1 MAHLSCMKHGRRVVY
16 RPLINIVRHR
26 NGDGSLCTSSS
37 FKIKDLIFAREVLI
51 GMTQI
56 PLDPGE
62 KILKEVFTEGAS
74 K

>member
-16 RPLINIVRHR
+16 RPFINIVRHR

-37 FKIKDLIFAREVLI
+37 FKTKDRIFAREVLI

-56 PLDPGE
+56 PLDPSAIN
-62 KILKEVFTEGAS
+62 KKEN
-74 K
+74 